1 MAVALAVAC
10 SLAVR
15 PARPASNLFFGFTDD
30 SPMSA
35 GSRATT
41 PALALGA
48 RGFAFSLPWLPGKN
62 ALSGAETT
70 GLARAITAAQGARV
84 ILVVRTEGATTPLSD
99 NAQQQFCS
107 YARSAVKSFPSV
119 NDIVVGN
126 EANAPFFWRPQY
138 NPDGSSAAPAAYE
151 ALLARCYDVLHAF
164 RPGINVA
171 APATSPHGNDNPN
184 AADNVSHSP
193 TRFIQGVAAAYRGSG
208 RTLRIFDTVVHHPYG
223 TVNGER
229 PYEMHPGPSF
239 IGEGDWNKL
248 VATYAAAFAG
258 TPQAV
263 PGRCLAPGPCVPLWY
278 LESGFQTRA
287 RPGVFYHGFENVPT
301 VPDISAGEPTSPS
314 PLATSTAPDQATQLR
329 YALGLA
335 YCQPYVE
342 AIFNFLIRDDSNLLG
357 YQSGILWPDWRPKG
371 SYGPLAT
378 VVAQLNA
385 RTLSCAAPTAPTSA
399 AAHLLDEPTRIS
411 LSWGASS
418 SAIGVST
425 YRVYRNGALLSTTTG
440 LSYVD
445 SSLASYTGYRYVVR
459 GYDAAGQ
466 TGDASEPVA
475 ISTATTTTNAAPHR
489 TCQLVRVKTRAFR
502 VRVVRG
508 FVSCNVARRT
518 MRAFIIKHKSPSR
531 WRCARPHGP
540 ASWSAACAQGR
551 RKHPRVIV
559 RAFRVH

>member
-1 MAVALAVAC
+1 MALALAVVC
-10 SLAVR
+10 SLAVG
-15 PARPASNLFFGFTDD
+15 PARSASNLFFGFADD
-30 SPMSA
+30 SPMGA
-35 GSRATT
+35 GSKATA

-48 RGFAFSLPWLPGKN
+48 HGFAFSLVWLPGKT
-62 ALSGAETT
+62 APSGVEAT

-84 ILVVRTEGATTPLSD
+84 ILVVRTAGASPPLSD
-99 NAQQQFCS
+99 SAQQQFCN
-107 YARSAVKSFPSV
+107 YARNAVKSFPSV
-119 NDIVVGN
+119 NDVVVGN
-126 EANAPFFWRPQY
+126 EPNAPYFWRPQF
-138 NPDGSSAAPAAYE
+138 NRDGSSAAPAAYE

-171 APATSPHGNDNPN
+171 APGTSPHGNDNPN
-184 AADNVSHSP
+184 AADNISHSP
-193 TRFIQGVAAAYRGSG
+193 TRFIQGMAAAYRSSG
-208 RTLRIFDTVVHHPYG
+208 RTQRIFDTVVHHPYG

-229 PYEMHPGPSF
+229 PYEMHAGPSF

-248 VATYAAAFAG
+248 VSTYGAAFAG

-278 LESGFQTRA
+278 LESGFQTQA
-287 RPGVFYHGFENVPT
+287 RPGLSYHGFENVPT
-301 VPDISAGEPTSPS
+301 VPDISGGEAASPS

-357 YQSGILWPDWRPKG
+357 YQSGVLWFDWRPKG

-385 RTLSCAAPTAPTSA
+385 RSLSCAAPTAPPA
-399 AAHLLDEPTRIS
+399 PARQLLDAPSRIS
-411 LSWGASS
+411 LRWGASS
-418 SAIGVST
+418 SPIGVSG
-425 YRVYRNGALLSTTTG
+425 YRVYRNGDLLGSTTG

-445 SSLASYTGYRYVVR
+445 SSLASYTGYSYVVR

-466 TGDASEPVA
+466 TGEASATVA
-475 ISTATTTTNAAPHR
+475 ISTPAVTTNAAPHR
-489 TCQLVRVKTRAFR
+489 TCQLVRVGRRAFR

-508 FVSCNVARRT
+508 FVSCDVARRT
-518 MRAFIIKHKSPSR
+518 MRAFIGKNRSPKR

-540 ASWSAACAQGR
+540 ASWTAACAQGR

-559 RAFRVH
+559 RAFRAR